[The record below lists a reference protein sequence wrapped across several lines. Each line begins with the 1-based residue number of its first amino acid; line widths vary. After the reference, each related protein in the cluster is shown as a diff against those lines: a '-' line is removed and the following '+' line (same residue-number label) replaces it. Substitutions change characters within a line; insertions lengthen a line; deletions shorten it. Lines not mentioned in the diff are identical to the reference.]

1 MARGVVI
8 VAPGFRDIVETRHNR
23 RTTMAERYIVIKRSR
38 NPDGWISY
46 NGPTWDRAGIRARRQ
61 DAYSSAQVAQEI
73 ADLLSGFNP
82 VGFVVMPV
90 PAAAMSLANIGTTEP
105 GSAAGMAERSATTED
120 EERTEESRH
129 G

>member
-1 MARGVVI
+1 MA
-8 VAPGFRDIVETRHNR
+8 A
-23 RTTMAERYIVIKRSR
+23 RYIVIKRSR

-61 DAYSSAQVAQEI
+61 ETYASAQVAQEV

-82 VGFVVMPV
+82 VGFVVVPV
-90 PAAAMSLANIGTTEP
+90 PAAAMSRANIGARGHE
-105 GSAAGMAERSATTED
+105 SAPRTGDGTAATED
-120 EERTEESRH
+120 AERTEESRH